1 MGERPDIWD
10 ETELVTVVPF
20 AYNYSAWNRLKELLD
35 AGDNELAQKY
45 VDYGA
50 TLDPTHYLFYSGI
63 DEDYWEDGNWMEPQG
78 VLTGNKLT
86 FQFNFDHYS
95 AGGYSIIRVEYTLSE

>member
-1 MGERPDIWD
+1 M
-10 ETELVTVVPF
+10 
-20 AYNYSAWNRLKELLD
+20 D
-35 AGDNELAQKY
+35 AGDNELAQEY

-50 TLDPTHYLFYSGI
+50 TLDPTQYLFYSGI
-63 DEDYWEDGNWMEPQG
+63 DEDYWEDGNWMEPRG